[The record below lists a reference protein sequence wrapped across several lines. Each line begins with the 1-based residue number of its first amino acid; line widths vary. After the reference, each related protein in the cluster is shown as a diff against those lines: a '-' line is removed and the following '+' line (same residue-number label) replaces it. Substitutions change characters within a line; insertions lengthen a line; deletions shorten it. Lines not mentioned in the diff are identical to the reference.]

1 MAEYKISTTIS
12 ANTSRF
18 KRAIEQARETAERF
32 KRTQD
37 SMKDTKLDGDES
49 GVVRAVN
56 KAKRIVKSF
65 DNTKADAEL
74 GADTGQAVS
83 KIQSIK
89 KMLNSFSRQKADA
102 RADVNI
108 GGAIAKIAAVTA
120 TLKAIPNRV
129 QSNIIVDEKR
139 AVGAFRSIHRGIQ
152 GANDAMDKL
161 ANDIRTFGTVF
172 GNIIK
177 GSLLTNISLLVPA
190 IASLVPALMAV
201 LNAAGV
207 VAGGALGMANAFAI
221 AGAGAVGFGAMAMSA
236 LKMVQD
242 GTLATT
248 KEVQNYQKAVQGL
261 KGAWEGVVR
270 QNQAQIFNTLANGV
284 NTAKVALAGLTP
296 FLSGVSKSME
306 TASAKMLDWAK
317 NSQVAQKFFKMMGT
331 TGVKVFDNMLSAAG
345 NFGSGLIGVL
355 TNLGPLT
362 EWVSKGF
369 ANMGRSFNK
378 WANSVAG
385 QKAIQAFT
393 EYVKTNLPLIG
404 QIFGNTFKGIFNLM
418 KAFAPNSQAIFKSLA
433 EMTSRFEQW
442 SSKIAESDGFKKF
455 IDYVQTNGPKLISLL
470 GNIGRILIA
479 VGVGMAPLAAAFLS
493 VADAVTG
500 FIASIAEANPLVG
513 MLIGV
518 IASLA
523 GVFMMVVPPIVGLV
537 SGIGSLLMAFTGA
550 TTIGGALSSVMG
562 SLSGVIGALG
572 GSFTALLGPI
582 GIAIGAILAIVGVL
596 VYLYN
601 TNEDVRNFITN
612 AWNGLVSAISGA
624 IQSVISWFQQ
634 LAAQTSATL
643 EPIMPVLQRIG
654 NFMNQVFGKVVMTVI
669 AQVIVA
675 WQTLWAAIQIAAT
688 IIGGAISLIVNTV
701 VSLFTALIQFL
712 TGDFSGAWQTLKNM
726 ISTNLQIIWQT
737 IVNIWNIIVQY
748 LSNVLNTILG
758 VFGTSWQQI
767 WTTISTYAT
776 QIWTTI
782 VTIFSMIGAFLATI
796 WQGIV
801 TVATTFWNILVTVAS
816 TIWQLIVTTIVTI
829 VTTLGTI
836 LSTIWT
842 GIVTVATTI
851 WTMLVTVAS
860 TIWQMLVT
868 VITTVV
874 QTIVT
879 IVSASWNI
887 LLSVT
892 SSIMGVISSVIS
904 SIWSVIS
911 TIIST
916 ATKLVVAIVTGD
928 WTTVQSI
935 TQSVMSAISSLITSV
950 WSSIVS
956 TITGAVSNAVN
967 TVTNG
972 WNNMLSAIGSAMSGI
987 VSSVIS
993 GMNNVVNSVTSG
1005 VSNAVNAA
1013 KSFVGDMIAAGRDLI
1028 NGMINGIKSM
1038 AGAIA
1043 SAAKAVVGNAVSA
1056 AKSMLKIGSPSKLFK
1071 QFGIWTMEGLGI
1083 GINKEGRSV
1092 VRDTAN
1098 VARAMANS
1106 FNPQIETPNLS
1117 SNLGNINGRIAQNV
1131 QHEHSV
1137 NVKPSQRVVR
1147 IEMDVNNE
1155 AIATIVNGVNAD
1167 NDGAYSF

>member
-12 ANTSRF
+12 ADTSRF

-108 GGAIAKIAAVTA
+108 GGAIAKIVAVTA
-120 TLKAIPNRV
+120 ALKAIPNRV
-129 QSNIIVDEKR
+129 QSRIIVDEDK
-139 AVGAFRSIHRGIQ
+139 AVGPLRSIHRGIK
-152 GANDAMDKL
+152 GASDYMDKL

-177 GSLLTNISLLVPA
+177 GTLLTNISLLVPA

-331 TGVKVFDNMLSAAG
+331 TGVRVFDNMLSAAG
-345 NFGSGLIGVL
+345 NFGSGLVGVL

-550 TTIGGALSSVMG
+550 SSIAAALSS
-562 SLSGVIGALG
+562 VIGALG

-851 WTMLVTVAS
+851 WTTLVTVAS
-860 TIWQMLVT
+860 TIWQTLVT

-874 QTIVT
+874 QS
-879 IVSASWNI
+879 IVSFVTAGWNM
-887 LLSVT
+887 LMSVT
-892 SSIMGVISSVIS
+892 SSIMSVISSVIS
-904 SIWSVIS
+904 SIWQTIVSVIS
-911 TIIST
+911 TVVSSIVSFVSSGWST
-916 ATKLVVAIVTGD
+916 LM
-928 WTTVQSI
+928 SI
-935 TQSVMSAISSLITSV
+935 TSSIMSAISSLISSV

-956 TITGAVSNAVN
+956 FISNAVSNAVN
-967 TVTNG
+967 FVRNG
-972 WNNMLSAIGSAMSGI
+972 WNNMLSAITSAMSAI
-987 VSSVIS
+987 VSAVMS
-993 GMNNVVNSVTSG
+993 GMSNVVNNVRNG
-1005 VSNAVNAA
+1005 VNNAVNAA
-1013 KSFVGDMIAAGRDLI
+1013 RSFIGAMVSVGKDLI
-1028 NGMINGIKSM
+1028 MGMINGIKSM

-1043 SAAKAVVGNAVSA
+1043 SAAKSVVGNAVSA

-1106 FNPQIETPNLS
+1106 FNPQLETPNLS
-1117 SNLGNINGRIAQNV
+1117 SNLSNINGRIAQNV

-1167 NDGAYSF
+1167 NEGAYSF

>member
-108 GGAIAKIAAVTA
+108 GGAIAKIATLTA
-120 TLKAIPNRV
+120 ALKAIPNRI

-177 GSLLTNISLLVPA
+177 GSLLSNISLLVPA

-306 TASAKMLDWAK
+306 AASAKMLDWAK

-523 GVFMMVVPPIVGLV
+523 GVFMMVVPPLVGLV
-537 SGIGSLLMAFTGA
+537 SGIGNLLMAFSGA
-550 TTIGGALSSVMG
+550 STIGGALSSVM
-562 SLSGVIGALG
+562 GALG

-654 NFMNQVFGKVVMTVI
+654 NFMNQVFGKVVMAVI

-688 IIGGAISLIVNTV
+688 IIGGAISLIVNTI

-737 IVNIWNIIVQY
+737 IVNIWNIIVQF

-767 WTTISTYAT
+767 WTTVSTYAT

-782 VTIFSMIGAFLATI
+782 VTIFSTIGAFLATI

-851 WTMLVTVAS
+851 WTTLVTVAS
-860 TIWQMLVT
+860 TIWQTLVT

-874 QTIVT
+874 QS
-879 IVSASWNI
+879 IVSFVTAGWNM
-887 LLSVT
+887 LMSVT
-892 SSIMGVISSVIS
+892 SSIMSIIST
-904 SIWSVIS
+904 VIS
-911 TIIST
+911 TIWQTIVTIIST
-916 ATKLVVAIVTGD
+916 VVSSVVSFVSSGWSTLM
-928 WTTVQSI
+928 SI
-935 TQSVMSAISSLITSV
+935 TSSIMSAISSLISSV

-956 TITGAVSNAVN
+956 FVSSAVSNVVN
-967 TVTNG
+967 FVRNG
-972 WNNMLSAIGSAMSGI
+972 WNNMLSAITSAMSAI
-987 VSSVIS
+987 VSAVIS
-993 GMNNVVNSVTSG
+993 GMSNVVSSVRNG
-1005 VSNAVNAA
+1005 VSNALAAVRNFVGQFVQAGADLIMGLARGIMDKVGDVVNAA
-1013 KSFVGDMIAAGRDLI
+1013 KNVASSAISAVRGVLNSHSPSRVMMGIGGDFGEGFKI
-1028 NGMINGIKSM
+1028 GIDDMTRRVSKT
-1038 AGAIA
+1038 A
-1043 SAAKAVVGNAVSA
+1043 SKLGLTATNAV
-1056 AKSMLKIGSPSKLFK
+1056 KSSM
-1071 QFGIWTMEGLGI
+1071 
-1083 GINKEGRSV
+1083 
-1092 VRDTAN
+1092 
-1098 VARAMANS
+1098 
-1106 FNPQIETPNLS
+1106 ETPNIS
-1117 SNLGNINGRIAQNV
+1117 SNLSNINGRIAQSV

>member
-108 GGAIAKIAAVTA
+108 GGAIAKIATLTA
-120 TLKAIPNRV
+120 ALKAIPNRI

-177 GSLLTNISLLVPA
+177 GSLLSNISLLVPA

-306 TASAKMLDWAK
+306 AASAKMLDWAK

-523 GVFMMVVPPIVGLV
+523 GVFMMVVPPLVGLV
-537 SGIGSLLMAFTGA
+537 SGIGNLLMAFSGA
-550 TTIGGALSSVMG
+550 STIGGALSSVM
-562 SLSGVIGALG
+562 GALG

-582 GIAIGAILAIVGVL
+582 GIVIGAVLAVIGIL

-601 TNEDVRNFITN
+601 TNEDVRKFITD

-624 IQSVISWFQQ
+624 VQSVIGWFQQ
-634 LAAQTSATL
+634 LASQTSATL
-643 EPIMPVLQRIG
+643 EPIMPVLQKIG
-654 NFMNQVFGKVVMTVI
+654 EFMNKVFGQVVMTVI

-675 WQTLWAAIQIAAT
+675 WQTLWAVIQIAAT
-688 IIGGAISLIVNTV
+688 IIGGAISLIVNTI
-701 VSLFTALIQFL
+701 VSLFTAVIQFL
-712 TGDFSGAWQTLKNM
+712 TGDFSGAWETLKNM
-726 ISTNLQIIWQT
+726 VSTNLQIIWQT

-758 VFGTSWQQI
+758 IFGTSWQQI

-782 VTIFSMIGAFLATI
+782 VAIFSMIGAFLSTV

-801 TVATTFWNILVTVAS
+801 TVATTFWNILVTLAA
-816 TIWQLIVTTIVTI
+816 TIWQLIVTTIVST
-829 VTTLGTI
+829 VTMLGTI

-851 WTMLVTVAS
+851 WAMLVTVAS

-874 QTIVT
+874 QS
-879 IVSASWNI
+879 IVSFVTAGWNMLMSI
-887 LLSVT
+887 T

-904 SIWSVIS
+904 SIWQTIV
-911 TIIST
+911 TII
-916 ATKLVVAIVTGD
+916 
-928 WTTVQSI
+928 TTVVSSIVSFVSSGWSTLMSI
-935 TQSVMSAISSLITSV
+935 TSSIMSAISSLISSV

-956 TITGAVSNAVN
+956 FISSAVSNAVN
-967 TVTNG
+967 LVQNG
-972 WNNMLSAIGSAMSGI
+972 WNNMLSAITSAMSAIVSAVTSGMSNV
-987 VSSVIS
+987 VSSVS
-993 GMNNVVNSVTSG
+993 NGVN
-1005 VSNAVNAA
+1005 NAVNAA
-1013 KSFVGDMIAAGRDLI
+1013 RSFIGAMVAAGRDLI
-1028 NGMINGIKSM
+1028 MGMINGIKSM

-1043 SAAKAVVGNAVSA
+1043 SAAKSVVGNAVSA

-1106 FNPQIETPNLS
+1106 FNPQLETPNLS
-1117 SNLGNINGRIAQNV
+1117 SNLGNINGRIAQSV

>member
-49 GVVRAVN
+49 GVVRALN
-56 KAKRIVKSF
+56 NAKRMIKSF

-102 RADVNI
+102 KADVNTS
-108 GGAIAKIAAVTA
+108 GAIAKITALIAA
-120 TLKAIPNRV
+120 LRAIPNRV
-129 QSNIIVDEKR
+129 QTNIIVDEKR

-152 GANDAMDKL
+152 GANDAMDQL

-177 GSLLTNISLLVPA
+177 GSLLSNISLLVPA

-306 TASAKMLDWAK
+306 TASAKTLDWAK

-331 TGVKVFDNMLSAAG
+331 TGVRVFDNMLSAAG

-385 QKAIQAFT
+385 QKAIQDFT

-442 SSKIAESDGFKKF
+442 SSKIEESDGFKKF

-479 VGVGMAPLAAAFLS
+479 VGVGIAPLAAAFLS

-550 TTIGGALSSVMG
+550 TTIGGALSAVM
-562 SLSGVIGALG
+562 GALG

-582 GIAIGAILAIVGVL
+582 GIVIGAILAIVGVL

-624 IQSVISWFQQ
+624 IQSVIGWFQQ

-654 NFMNQVFGKVVMTVI
+654 DFMNQVFGKVVMSVI

-675 WQTLWAAIQIAAT
+675 WQTLWTAIQIAAT
-688 IIGGAISLIVNTV
+688 IIGGAISLIVNTI

-737 IVNIWNIIVQY
+737 IVNIWNIIVQF

-758 VFGTSWQQI
+758 IFGTSWQQI

-782 VTIFSMIGAFLATI
+782 VTIFSTIGSFLATI

-851 WTMLVTVAS
+851 WTTLVTVAS
-860 TIWQMLVT
+860 TIWQTLVT

-874 QTIVT
+874 QS
-879 IVSASWNI
+879 IVSFVTAGWNM
-887 LLSVT
+887 LMSVT
-892 SSIMGVISSVIS
+892 SSIMSVISSVIS
-904 SIWSVIS
+904 SIWQTIVSVIS
-911 TIIST
+911 TVVSSIVSFVSSGWST
-916 ATKLVVAIVTGD
+916 LM
-928 WTTVQSI
+928 SI
-935 TQSVMSAISSLITSV
+935 TSSIMSAISSLISSV

-956 TITGAVSNAVN
+956 FISNAVSNAVN
-967 TVTNG
+967 FVRNG
-972 WNNMLSAIGSAMSGI
+972 WNNMLSAITSAMSAI
-987 VSSVIS
+987 VSAVMS
-993 GMNNVVNSVTSG
+993 GMSNVVNNVRNG
-1005 VSNAVNAA
+1005 VNNAVNAA
-1013 KSFVGDMIAAGRDLI
+1013 RSFIGAMVSAGKDLI
-1028 NGMINGIKSM
+1028 MGMINGIKSM

-1043 SAAKAVVGNAVSA
+1043 SAAKSVVGNAVNA

-1106 FNPQIETPNLS
+1106 FNPQLETPNLS
-1117 SNLGNINGRIAQNV
+1117 SNLSNINGRIAQNV

>member
-37 SMKDTKLDGDES
+37 SMKDTKIDGDES
-49 GVVRAVN
+49 GVVRALN
-56 KAKRIVKSF
+56 NAKRMIKSF

-102 RADVNI
+102 KADVNTS
-108 GGAIAKIAAVTA
+108 GAIAKIAALIA
-120 TLKAIPNRV
+120 ALRAIPNRV
-129 QSNIIVDEKR
+129 QTNIIVDEKR

-152 GANDAMDKL
+152 GANDAMDQL

-177 GSLLTNISLLVPA
+177 GSLLSNISLLVPA

-306 TASAKMLDWAK
+306 TASAKTLDWAK

-331 TGVKVFDNMLSAAG
+331 TGVRVFDNMLSAAG

-385 QKAIQAFT
+385 QKAIQDFT

-442 SSKIAESDGFKKF
+442 SSKIEESDGFKKF

-479 VGVGMAPLAAAFLS
+479 VGVGIAPLAAAFLS

-550 TTIGGALSSVMG
+550 TTIGGALSAVM
-562 SLSGVIGALG
+562 GALG

-582 GIAIGAILAIVGVL
+582 GIVIGAILAIVGVL

-624 IQSVISWFQQ
+624 IQSVIGWFQQ

-654 NFMNQVFGKVVMTVI
+654 DFMNQVFSKVVMAVI

-675 WQTLWAAIQIAAT
+675 WQTLWTAIQIAAT
-688 IIGGAISLIVNTV
+688 IIGGAISLIVNTI

-737 IVNIWNIIVQY
+737 IVNIWNIIVQF

-758 VFGTSWQQI
+758 IFGTSWQQI

-782 VTIFSMIGAFLATI
+782 VTIFSTIGAFLATI

-851 WTMLVTVAS
+851 WTTLVTVAS
-860 TIWQMLVT
+860 TIWQTLVT

-874 QTIVT
+874 QS
-879 IVSASWNI
+879 IVSFVTAGWNM
-887 LLSVT
+887 LMSVT
-892 SSIMGVISSVIS
+892 SSIMSVISSVIS
-904 SIWSVIS
+904 SIWQTIVSVIS
-911 TIIST
+911 TVVSSIVSFVSSGWST
-916 ATKLVVAIVTGD
+916 LM
-928 WTTVQSI
+928 SI
-935 TQSVMSAISSLITSV
+935 TSSIMSAISSLISSV

-956 TITGAVSNAVN
+956 FISNAVSNAVN
-967 TVTNG
+967 FVRNG
-972 WNNMLSAIGSAMSGI
+972 WNNMLSAITSAMSAI
-987 VSSVIS
+987 VSAVMS
-993 GMNNVVNSVTSG
+993 GMSNVVNNVRNG
-1005 VSNAVNAA
+1005 VNNAVNAA
-1013 KSFVGDMIAAGRDLI
+1013 RSFIGAMVSAGKDLI
-1028 NGMINGIKSM
+1028 MGMINGIKSM

-1043 SAAKAVVGNAVSA
+1043 SAAKSVVGNAVNA

-1106 FNPQIETPNLS
+1106 FNPQLETPNLS
-1117 SNLGNINGRIAQNV
+1117 SNLSNINGRIAQNV

>member
-49 GVVRAVN
+49 GVVRALN
-56 KAKRIVKSF
+56 NAKRMIKSF

-120 TLKAIPNRV
+120 ALKSIPNRV

-190 IASLVPALMAV
+190 IASIVPALMAV

-296 FLSGVSKSME
+296 FLSGVAKSTE
-306 TASAKMLDWAK
+306 QASAKMLDWAK

-345 NFGSGLIGVL
+345 NFGSGLIGIL

-385 QKAIQAFT
+385 QKAIQDFT

-418 KAFAPNSQAIFKSLA
+418 KAFAPNSQVIFKALA
-433 EMTSRFEQW
+433 DMTSKFEQW
-442 SSKIAESDGFKKF
+442 SSKIEESDGFKKF

-523 GVFMMVVPPIVGLV
+523 GVFMMVVPPLVGLV
-537 SGIGSLLMAFTGA
+537 SGIGNLLMAFSGA
-550 TTIGGALSSVMG
+550 STIGGALSSVM
-562 SLSGVIGALG
+562 GALG

-582 GIAIGAILAIVGVL
+582 GIVIGAVLAVIGIL

-601 TNEDVRNFITN
+601 TNEDVRKFITD

-624 IQSVISWFQQ
+624 VQSVIGWFQQ
-634 LAAQTSATL
+634 LASQTSATL
-643 EPIMPVLQRIG
+643 EPIMPVLQKIG
-654 NFMNQVFGKVVMTVI
+654 EYMNQVFGQVVMTVI

-675 WQTLWAAIQIAAT
+675 WQTLWAVIQIAAT
-688 IIGGAISLIVNTV
+688 IIGGAISLIVNTI
-701 VSLFTALIQFL
+701 VSLFTAVIQFL
-712 TGDFSGAWQTLKNM
+712 TGDFSGAWETLKNM
-726 ISTNLQIIWQT
+726 VSTNLQIIWQT

-767 WTTISTYAT
+767 WTTVSTYAT

-782 VTIFSMIGAFLATI
+782 VTIFSTIGAFLATI

-851 WTMLVTVAS
+851 WTTLVTVAS
-860 TIWQMLVT
+860 TIWQTLVT

-874 QTIVT
+874 QS
-879 IVSASWNI
+879 IVSFVTAGWNM
-887 LLSVT
+887 LMSVT
-892 SSIMGVISSVIS
+892 SSIMSVISSVIS
-904 SIWSVIS
+904 SIWQTIVSVIS
-911 TIIST
+911 TVVSSIVSFVSSGWST
-916 ATKLVVAIVTGD
+916 LM
-928 WTTVQSI
+928 SI
-935 TQSVMSAISSLITSV
+935 TSSIMSAISSLISSV

-956 TITGAVSNAVN
+956 FISSAVSNAVN
-967 TVTNG
+967 FVQNG
-972 WNNMLSAIGSAMSGI
+972 WNNMLSAITSAMSAIVSAVTSGMSNV
-987 VSSVIS
+987 VSSVS
-993 GMNNVVNSVTSG
+993 NGVN
-1005 VSNAVNAA
+1005 NAVNAA
-1013 KSFVGDMIAAGRDLI
+1013 RSFIGAMVSAGRDLI
-1028 NGMINGIKSM
+1028 MGMINGIKSM

-1043 SAAKAVVGNAVSA
+1043 SAAKSVVGNAVSA

-1106 FNPQIETPNLS
+1106 FNPQLETPNMS
-1117 SNLGNINGRIAQNV
+1117 SNLGNINGRIAQSV

>member
-18 KRAIEQARETAERF
+18 KKAIETARETAERF

-108 GGAIAKIAAVTA
+108 GGAIAKIAALKTA
-120 TLKAIPNRV
+120 LKSIPNRI

-190 IASLVPALMAV
+190 IASIVPALMAV

-221 AGAGAVGFGAMAMSA
+221 AGAGAVGFGAMAISA
-236 LKMVQD
+236 LKMVED

-261 KGAWEGVVR
+261 KSAWEGVVR

-296 FLSGVSKSME
+296 FLSGVAKSTE
-306 TASAKMLDWAK
+306 QASAKMLDWAK

-345 NFGSGLIGVL
+345 NFGSGLIGIL

-385 QKAIQAFT
+385 QKAIQDFT

-418 KAFAPNSQAIFKSLA
+418 KAFAPNSQVIFKALA
-433 EMTSRFEQW
+433 DMTSKFEQW
-442 SSKIAESDGFKKF
+442 SSKIEESDGFKKF

-479 VGVGMAPLAAAFLS
+479 VGVGIAPLAAAFLS

-550 TTIGGALSSVMG
+550 TTIGGALSAVM
-562 SLSGVIGALG
+562 GALG

-582 GIAIGAILAIVGVL
+582 GIVIGAILAIVGVL

-624 IQSVISWFQQ
+624 VQSVIGWFQQ

-654 NFMNQVFGKVVMTVI
+654 DFMNQVFGKVVMAVI

-675 WQTLWAAIQIAAT
+675 WQTLWTAIQIAAT
-688 IIGGAISLIVNTV
+688 IIGGAISLIVNTI

-737 IVNIWNIIVQY
+737 IVNIWNIIVQF

-758 VFGTSWQQI
+758 IFGTSWQQI

-782 VTIFSMIGAFLATI
+782 VTIFSTIGSFLATI

-851 WTMLVTVAS
+851 WTTLVTVAS
-860 TIWQMLVT
+860 TIWQTLVT

-874 QTIVT
+874 QS
-879 IVSASWNI
+879 IVSFVTAGWNM
-887 LLSVT
+887 LMSVT
-892 SSIMGVISSVIS
+892 SSIMSVISSVIS
-904 SIWSVIS
+904 SIWQTIVSVIS
-911 TIIST
+911 TVVSSIVSFVSSGWST
-916 ATKLVVAIVTGD
+916 LM
-928 WTTVQSI
+928 SI
-935 TQSVMSAISSLITSV
+935 TSSIMSAISSLISSV

-956 TITGAVSNAVN
+956 FISNAVSNAVN
-967 TVTNG
+967 FVRNG
-972 WNNMLSAIGSAMSGI
+972 WNNMLSAITSAMSAI
-987 VSSVIS
+987 VSAVMS
-993 GMNNVVNSVTSG
+993 GMSNVVNNVRNG
-1005 VSNAVNAA
+1005 VNNAVNAA
-1013 KSFVGDMIAAGRDLI
+1013 RSFIGAMVSAGKDLI
-1028 NGMINGIKSM
+1028 MGMINGIKSM

-1043 SAAKAVVGNAVSA
+1043 SAAKSVVGNAVNA

-1106 FNPQIETPNLS
+1106 FNPQLETPNLS

>member
-49 GVVRAVN
+49 GVVRALN
-56 KAKRIVKSF
+56 NAKRMIKSF

-102 RADVNI
+102 KADVNTS
-108 GGAIAKIAAVTA
+108 GAIAKITALIAA
-120 TLKAIPNRV
+120 LRAIPNRV
-129 QSNIIVDEKR
+129 QTNIIVDEKR

-152 GANDAMDKL
+152 GANDAMDQL

-177 GSLLTNISLLVPA
+177 GSLLSNISLLVPA

-306 TASAKMLDWAK
+306 TASAKTLDWAK

-331 TGVKVFDNMLSAAG
+331 TGVRVFDNMLSAAG

-385 QKAIQAFT
+385 QKAIQDFT

-442 SSKIAESDGFKKF
+442 SSKIEESDGFKKF

-479 VGVGMAPLAAAFLS
+479 VGVGIAPLAAAFLS

-550 TTIGGALSSVMG
+550 TTIGGALSAVM
-562 SLSGVIGALG
+562 GALG

-582 GIAIGAILAIVGVL
+582 GIVIGAILAIVGVL

-612 AWNGLVSAISGA
+612 AWNGLISAISGA
-624 IQSVISWFQQ
+624 IQSVIGWFQQ

-654 NFMNQVFGKVVMTVI
+654 DFMNQVFGKVVMSVI

-675 WQTLWAAIQIAAT
+675 WQTLWTAIQIAAT
-688 IIGGAISLIVNTV
+688 IIGGAISLIVNTI

-737 IVNIWNIIVQY
+737 IVNIWNIIVQF

-758 VFGTSWQQI
+758 IFGTSWQQI

-782 VTIFSMIGAFLATI
+782 VTIFSTIGSFLATI

-851 WTMLVTVAS
+851 WTTLVTVAS
-860 TIWQMLVT
+860 TIWQTLVT

-874 QTIVT
+874 QS
-879 IVSASWNI
+879 IVSFVTAGWNM
-887 LLSVT
+887 LMSVT
-892 SSIMGVISSVIS
+892 SSIMSVISSVIS
-904 SIWSVIS
+904 SIWQTIVSVIS
-911 TIIST
+911 TVVSSIVSFVSSGWST
-916 ATKLVVAIVTGD
+916 LM
-928 WTTVQSI
+928 SI
-935 TQSVMSAISSLITSV
+935 TSSIMSAISSLISSV

-956 TITGAVSNAVN
+956 FISNAVSNAVN
-967 TVTNG
+967 FVRNG
-972 WNNMLSAIGSAMSGI
+972 WNNMLSAITSAMSAI
-987 VSSVIS
+987 VSAVMS
-993 GMNNVVNSVTSG
+993 GMSNVVNNVRNG
-1005 VSNAVNAA
+1005 VNNAVNAA
-1013 KSFVGDMIAAGRDLI
+1013 RSFIGAMVSAGKDLI
-1028 NGMINGIKSM
+1028 MGMINGIKSM

-1043 SAAKAVVGNAVSA
+1043 SAAKSVVGNAVNA

-1106 FNPQIETPNLS
+1106 FNPQLETPNLS
-1117 SNLGNINGRIAQNV
+1117 SNLSNINGRIAQNV

>member
-89 KMLNSFSRQKADA
+89 KMLKSFSRQKADA

-120 TLKAIPNRV
+120 ALKAIPNRV

-306 TASAKMLDWAK
+306 TASAKTLDWAK

-331 TGVKVFDNMLSAAG
+331 TGVRVFDNMLSAAG

-385 QKAIQAFT
+385 QKAIQDFT

-442 SSKIAESDGFKKF
+442 SSKIEESDGFKKF

-523 GVFMMVVPPIVGLV
+523 GVFMMVVPPLVGLV
-537 SGIGSLLMAFTGA
+537 SGIGNLLMAFSGA
-550 TTIGGALSSVMG
+550 STIGGALSSVM
-562 SLSGVIGALG
+562 GALG

-582 GIAIGAILAIVGVL
+582 GIVIGAVLAVIGIL

-601 TNEDVRNFITN
+601 TNEDVRKFITD

-624 IQSVISWFQQ
+624 VQSVIGWFQQ
-634 LAAQTSATL
+634 LASQTSATL
-643 EPIMPVLQRIG
+643 EPIMPVLQKIG
-654 NFMNQVFGKVVMTVI
+654 EYMNQVFGQVVMTVI

-675 WQTLWAAIQIAAT
+675 WQTLWAVIQIAAT
-688 IIGGAISLIVNTV
+688 IIGGAISLIVNTI
-701 VSLFTALIQFL
+701 VSLFTAVIQFL
-712 TGDFSGAWQTLKNM
+712 TGDFSGAWETLKNM
-726 ISTNLQIIWQT
+726 VSTNLQIIWQT

-782 VTIFSMIGAFLATI
+782 VAIFSMIGAFLSTV

-801 TVATTFWNILVTVAS
+801 TVATTFWNILVTLAA
-816 TIWQLIVTTIVTI
+816 TIWQLIVTTIVST
-829 VTTLGTI
+829 VTMLGTI

-860 TIWQMLVT
+860 TTWQMLVT

-874 QTIVT
+874 QS
-879 IVSASWNI
+879 IVSFVTAGWNMLMSI
-887 LLSVT
+887 T

-904 SIWSVIS
+904 SIWQTIV
-911 TIIST
+911 TII
-916 ATKLVVAIVTGD
+916 
-928 WTTVQSI
+928 TTVVSSIVSFVSSGWSTLMSI
-935 TQSVMSAISSLITSV
+935 TSSIMSAISSLISSV

-956 TITGAVSNAVN
+956 FISSAVSNAVN
-967 TVTNG
+967 FVQNG
-972 WNNMLSAIGSAMSGI
+972 WNNMLSAITSAMSAIVSAVTSGMSNV
-987 VSSVIS
+987 VSSVS
-993 GMNNVVNSVTSG
+993 NGVN
-1005 VSNAVNAA
+1005 NAVNAA
-1013 KSFVGDMIAAGRDLI
+1013 RSFIGAMVSAGRDLI
-1028 NGMINGIKSM
+1028 MGMINGIKSM

-1043 SAAKAVVGNAVSA
+1043 SAAKSVVGNAVSA

-1106 FNPQIETPNLS
+1106 FNPQLETPNMS
-1117 SNLGNINGRIAQNV
+1117 SNLGNINGRIAQSV